1 MGGDWE
7 NGGHSA
13 LQCVSTD
20 QLRIHGI
27 MRADIVFL
35 KENEEKAGDGSS
47 GCNQRWRLPL
57 LEDSRSL
64 ATPPSTFENVYSRD
78 ILSMH

>member
-7 NGGHSA
+7 TVLSS
-13 LQCVSTD
+13 CVSTD

-35 KENEEKAGDGSS
+35 KENEEKSRDGSS
-47 GCNQRWRLPL
+47 GHHWRWWLPL
-57 LEDSRSL
+57 LEDARSL
-64 ATPPSTFENVYSRD
+64 ATPLSTFENVYSRY